1 MHAKVRRESVAGYA
15 TDETLVCGPKEHT
28 RWWQRYRGHLQ
39 GLLYRLIL
47 NSYLFIANIHKRWP
61 SCLSNR
67 QILSTKT
74 HFSCLFRQCRQ
85 PGHAGLPPHCHG
97 RSRLALTP
105 THRAPRNRPRR
116 PAKRPVSAC
125 KTAHTGSP
133 YGTFLQRAA
142 WHIHK
147 KTCVTYCTHIGKVLA
162 QELSKRKNRTFCIY
176 LRNKSLSLQCYP
188 QTETTQWA
196 RWEGRHIYG

>member
-67 QILSTKT
+67 QIVSTKA

-85 PGHAGLPPHCHG
+85 PGHAGPPPHCHG

-133 YGTFLQRAA
+133 YGTFCKRLHGRALPKA
-142 WHIHK
+142 E
-147 KTCVTYCTHIGKVLA
+147 GMGVLGQLADVDA
-162 QELSKRKNRTFCIY
+162 Q
-176 LRNKSLSLQCYP
+176 
-188 QTETTQWA
+188 A
-196 RWEGRHIYG
+196 RHIAHGHGGAPQQCRHTHRPWRHKHPTTL

>member
-1 MHAKVRRESVAGYA
+1 MHAKVRRGSVAGYA

-67 QILSTKT
+67 QIVSTKA

-85 PGHAGLPPHCHG
+85 SGHAGPPPHCHG

-105 THRAPRNRPRR
+105 THRATKHGPGAPRNGPFRPARR
-116 PAKRPVSAC
+116 PIRE
-125 KTAHTGSP
+125 AHTARFANGCMAGHYQRRKAWGCLGSLLMLMP
-133 YGTFLQRAA
+133 
-142 WHIHK
+142 
-147 KTCVTYCTHIGKVLA
+147 
-162 QELSKRKNRTFCIY
+162 KRDI
-176 LRNKSLSLQCYP
+176 
-188 QTETTQWA
+188 
-196 RWEGRHIYG
+196 

>member
-1 MHAKVRRESVAGYA
+1 MFKINCHQIVRYFGDACQSPKRERSGLR
-15 TDETLVCGPKEHT
+15 DRLCGPKEHT

-67 QILSTKT
+67 QIVSTKT

-85 PGHAGLPPHCHG
+85 SGHAGPPPHCHG

-105 THRAPRNRPRR
+105 THRAPRNTAPAPRE
-116 PAKRPVSAC
+116 
-125 KTAHTGSP
+125 TARFGLQDGP
-133 YGTFLQRAA
+133 YGKPIRHVLQTAA
-142 WHIHK
+142 WQGITK
-147 KTCVTYCTHIGKVLA
+147 C
-162 QELSKRKNRTFCIY
+162 
-176 LRNKSLSLQCYP
+176 
-188 QTETTQWA
+188 
-196 RWEGRHIYG
+196 GRHGGAWAACRC